1 MGEPAIPDERD
12 RRDALARAEAVLD
25 AIRNDAPELSIH
37 GFAAWLIASTLVW
50 QAERI
55 EELERGQP

>member
-1 MGEPAIPDERD
+1 MGEPAIPDAQD
-12 RRDALARAEAVLD
+12 RRDALAHAKAVLD
-25 AIRNDAPELSIH
+25 AIRNDAPDQSIH
-37 GFAAWLIASTLVW
+37 GYAAWLLAATLVW